1 MYYSP
6 VRHSSPKWSVRL
18 ACIRHAASVHPE
30 PGSNSPLS
38 YFFQT
43 TLVCL
48 ALFYFLNLIDV
59 VFYSFLFS
67 FQCPLTWLS
76 RRVPIYITIPS
87 PFCKAFFLSFFI
99 FFYLFL
105 SFSLFPSF
113 SAFISTFF
121 YLCFFVMI
129 KRNDLCRTFLCLM
142 TIWFLYC
149 PGWSLLVHHWSA
161 RLSSSLQRY
170 TYFYKKRSLTLS

>member
-87 PFCKAFFLSFFI
+87 PFCKAFFSV

-105 SFSLFPSF
+105 YSPLFLPLYQRFFHWSFLITFSYSLFIY
-113 SAFISTFF
+113 FISYLKREFF
-121 YLCFFVMI
+121 YIFKHNLYTKQYVFYP
-129 KRNDLCRTFLCLM
+129 FL
-142 TIWFLYC
+142 
-149 PGWSLLVHHWSA
+149 
-161 RLSSSLQRY
+161 
-170 TYFYKKRSLTLS
+170 

>member
-38 YFFQT
+38 YSFQT

-48 ALFYFLNLIDV
+48 ALFYFFNLIDV

-87 PFCKAFFLSFFI
+87 PFCKAFFLYFFI
-99 FFYLFL
+99 FFSL
-105 SFSLFPSF
+105 SLFF
-113 SAFISTFF
+113 CLYINVFFIDLFW
-121 YLCFFVMI
+121 CFFMI
-129 KRNDLCRTFLCLM
+129 WCLQ
-142 TIWFLYC
+142 TILSIKNSKFYIPFICFFIKMQKNQIKIWLFY
-149 PGWSLLVHHWSA
+149 SVLLL
-161 RLSSSLQRY
+161 LSSY
-170 TYFYKKRSLTLS
+170 

>member
-1 MYYSP
+1 MPGY
-6 VRHSSPKWSVRL
+6 L
-18 ACIRHAASVHPE
+18 CITHPFATLHRSE
-30 PGSNSPLS
+30 AFDLHVLGTPPAFILS
-38 YFFQT
+38 QDLSLQT

-76 RRVPIYITIPS
+76 RRVPIYITILS
-87 PFCKAFFLSFFI
+87 PFCKAFSCPFFI
-99 FFYLFL
+99 FFSIPLFFCLYINVFL
-105 SFSLFPSF
+105 SV
-113 SAFISTFF
+113 
-121 YLCFFVMI
+121 FFVMI
-129 KRNDLCRTFLCLM
+129 KRNDLYRTFLCLM

-149 PGWSLLVHHWSA
+149 PGWSLLVHHWSV

>member
-48 ALFYFLNLIDV
+48 ALFYFFNLIDV

-99 FFYLFL
+99 F
-105 SFSLFPSF
+105 SLFPSF

-121 YLCFFVMI
+121 YLYFFVMI
-129 KRNDLCRTFLCLM
+129 KRNDLYRTFLCLM

-149 PGWSLLVHHWSA
+149 LGWSLLVHHWSA
-161 RLSSSLQRY
+161 RLSSSL
-170 TYFYKKRSLTLS
+170 

>member
-48 ALFYFLNLIDV
+48 ALFYFFNLIDV

-99 FFYLFL
+99 FFSIPLFFCL
-105 SFSLFPSF
+105 YINVFFIDLFW
-113 SAFISTFF
+113 
-121 YLCFFVMI
+121 CFFMI
-129 KRNDLCRTFLCLM
+129 WCLQ
-142 TIWFLYC
+142 TILSIKNSKFYIPFICFFIKMQKNQIKIWLFY
-149 PGWSLLVHHWSA
+149 SILL
-161 RLSSSLQRY
+161 L
-170 TYFYKKRSLTLS
+170 

>member
-48 ALFYFLNLIDV
+48 ALFYFFNLIDV

-99 FFYLFL
+99 FFSIPLFFCL
-105 SFSLFPSF
+105 YINVFSIDLFW
-113 SAFISTFF
+113 
-121 YLCFFVMI
+121 CFFMI
-129 KRNDLCRTFLCLM
+129 WCLQ
-142 TIWFLYC
+142 TILSIKNSKFYIPFICFFIKMQKNQIKIWLFY
-149 PGWSLLVHHWSA
+149 SILLL
-161 RLSSSLQRY
+161 LSSY
-170 TYFYKKRSLTLS
+170 

>member
-38 YFFQT
+38 YSFQT

-87 PFCKAFFLSFFI
+87 PFCKAFFLSFFVFFSI
-99 FFYLFL
+99 FFLFSLCIDVFYHTLFL
-105 SFSLFPSF
+105 PFSLLWIIYCVFTAKENLF
-113 SAFISTFF
+113 S
-121 YLCFFVMI
+121 
-129 KRNDLCRTFLCLM
+129 
-142 TIWFLYC
+142 
-149 PGWSLLVHHWSA
+149 SLLSNC
-161 RLSSSLQRY
+161 
-170 TYFYKKRSLTLS
+170 

>member
-48 ALFYFLNLIDV
+48 ALFYFFNLIDV

-76 RRVPIYITIPS
+76 RRVPIYITILS
-87 PFCKAFFLSFFI
+87 PFCKAFSLSFFI
-99 FFYLFL
+99 FF
-105 SFSLFPSF
+105 SFSLFFCLYIVVFLSVF
-113 SAFISTFF
+113 FLSWLKETIFTERFFALWLYDFFTVQDDRCWSIIDQWDFHHRSKDILIFI
-121 YLCFFVMI
+121 
-129 KRNDLCRTFLCLM
+129 
-142 TIWFLYC
+142 
-149 PGWSLLVHHWSA
+149 
-161 RLSSSLQRY
+161 
-170 TYFYKKRSLTLS
+170 KKEA

>member
-48 ALFYFLNLIDV
+48 ALFYFFNLIDV

-99 FFYLFL
+99 FFSIPLFFCLYIDVFYHTLFL
-105 SFSLFPSF
+105 PFSLFWIIYCVFTAKENLF
-113 SAFISTFF
+113 S
-121 YLCFFVMI
+121 
-129 KRNDLCRTFLCLM
+129 
-142 TIWFLYC
+142 
-149 PGWSLLVHHWSA
+149 SLLSNC
-161 RLSSSLQRY
+161 
-170 TYFYKKRSLTLS
+170 

>member
-67 FQCPLTWLS
+67 FQCPLTRFS
-76 RRVPIYITIPS
+76 RRVPIYITILS
-87 PFCKAFFLSFFI
+87 PFCKAFSCPFFI
-99 FFYLFL
+99 F
-105 SFSLFPSF
+105 SLFSSF
-113 SAFISTFF
+113 FAFISLFF
-121 YLCFFVMI
+121 YLYFFVMI
-129 KRNDLCRTFLCLM
+129 KRNDLYRTFLCLM

-149 PGWSLLVHHWSA
+149 PGWSLLVHHWSV
-161 RLSSSLQRY
+161 RLSSSLQRFLFLY
-170 TYFYKKRSLTLS
+170 GPLHFLMLY

>member
-48 ALFYFLNLIDV
+48 ALFYFFNLIDV

-99 FFYLFL
+99 FFSL
-105 SFSLFPSF
+105 SLFF
-113 SAFISTFF
+113 CLYINVFFIDLFW
-121 YLCFFVMI
+121 CFFMFWCLQTILSI
-129 KRNDLCRTFLCLM
+129 KNSKFYIPFICFFIKM
-142 TIWFLYC
+142 QKNQIKIWLFY
-149 PGWSLLVHHWSA
+149 SVLLL
-161 RLSSSLQRY
+161 LSSY
-170 TYFYKKRSLTLS
+170 

>member
-48 ALFYFLNLIDV
+48 ALFYFFNLIDV

-99 FFYLFL
+99 FF
-105 SFSLFPSF
+105 SISLFF
-113 SAFISTFF
+113 CLYINVFFIDLFW
-121 YLCFFVMI
+121 CFFMI
-129 KRNDLCRTFLCLM
+129 WCLQ
-142 TIWFLYC
+142 TILSIKNSKFYIPFIFFFIKMQKNQIKIWLFY
-149 PGWSLLVHHWSA
+149 SILLL
-161 RLSSSLQRY
+161 LSSY
-170 TYFYKKRSLTLS
+170 

>member
-48 ALFYFLNLIDV
+48 ALFYFFNLIDV

-87 PFCKAFFLSFFI
+87 PFCKAFFLSFFV
-99 FFYLFL
+99 FFSIPLFFCL
-105 SFSLFPSF
+105 YINVFSIDLFW
-113 SAFISTFF
+113 
-121 YLCFFVMI
+121 CFFMI
-129 KRNDLCRTFLCLM
+129 WCLQ
-142 TIWFLYC
+142 TILSIKNSKFYIPFICFFIKMQKNQIKIWLFY
-149 PGWSLLVHHWSA
+149 SILLL
-161 RLSSSLQRY
+161 LSSY
-170 TYFYKKRSLTLS
+170 

>member
-48 ALFYFLNLIDV
+48 ALFYFFNLIDV

-99 FFYLFL
+99 FFSL
-105 SFSLFPSF
+105 SLFF
-113 SAFISTFF
+113 CLYINVF

-129 KRNDLCRTFLCLM
+129 KRNDLYRTFLCLM

-161 RLSSSLQRY
+161 RLSSSL
-170 TYFYKKRSLTLS
+170 

>member
-1 MYYSP
+1 MSSPCGYDTYAVLAIVSNSYPPVKARLLMYYSP

-43 TLVCL
+43 TLVFL
-48 ALFYFLNLIDV
+48 ALFYFFNLIDV

-76 RRVPIYITIPS
+76 RRVPFYITIPS
-87 PFCKAFFLSFFI
+87 PFCKAFSLSFFI
-99 FFYLFL
+99 FFSLSLFFCLYINVFL
-105 SFSLFPSF
+105 SV
-113 SAFISTFF
+113 FF
-121 YLCFFVMI
+121 CH
-129 KRNDLCRTFLCLM
+129 D
-142 TIWFLYC
+142 
-149 PGWSLLVHHWSA
+149 
-161 RLSSSLQRY
+161 
-170 TYFYKKRSLTLS
+170 

>member
-48 ALFYFLNLIDV
+48 ALFCFLNLIDV

-87 PFCKAFFLSFFI
+87 PFCKAFSCSFFI
-99 FFYLFL
+99 
-105 SFSLFPSF
+105 FSLFPSF

-121 YLCFFVMI
+121 LLIIFDYFF
-129 KRNDLCRTFLCLM
+129 LFLVYILHF
-142 TIWFLYC
+142 I
-149 PGWSLLVHHWSA
+149 S
-161 RLSSSLQRY
+161 
-170 TYFYKKRSLTLS
+170 KKRIFYIFKHNLYTK

>member
-48 ALFYFLNLIDV
+48 ALFYFFNLIDV

-99 FFYLFL
+99 FF
-105 SFSLFPSF
+105 SISLFF
-113 SAFISTFF
+113 CLYINVFFIDLFW
-121 YLCFFVMI
+121 CFFMI
-129 KRNDLCRTFLCLM
+129 WCLQ
-142 TIWFLYC
+142 TILSIKNSKFYIPFICFFIKMQKNQIKIWLFY
-149 PGWSLLVHHWSA
+149 SILLL
-161 RLSSSLQRY
+161 LSSY
-170 TYFYKKRSLTLS
+170 

>member
-67 FQCPLTWLS
+67 FQCPLTRLS
-76 RRVPIYITIPS
+76 RRVPIYITILS
-87 PFCKAFFLSFFI
+87 PFCKAFSCPFFI
-99 FFYLFL
+99 FFSISLFFCLYINVFYPTLFL
-105 SFSLFPSF
+105 PFSL
-113 SAFISTFF
+113 
-121 YLCFFVMI
+121 
-129 KRNDLCRTFLCLM
+129 LCL
-142 TIWFLYC
+142 IYC
-149 PGWSLLVHHWSA
+149 VFTAKEDLFSGLLSNC
-161 RLSSSLQRY
+161 
-170 TYFYKKRSLTLS
+170 

>member
-38 YFFQT
+38 YSFQT

-87 PFCKAFFLSFFI
+87 PFCKAFFLSFFV
-99 FFYLFL
+99 FFSISFLFSLCIDVFYHTLFL
-105 SFSLFPSF
+105 PFPLLWLIYCVFTAKENLFS
-113 SAFISTFF
+113 
-121 YLCFFVMI
+121 
-129 KRNDLCRTFLCLM
+129 
-142 TIWFLYC
+142 
-149 PGWSLLVHHWSA
+149 SLLSNC
-161 RLSSSLQRY
+161 
-170 TYFYKKRSLTLS
+170 

>member
-87 PFCKAFFLSFFI
+87 PFCKAFF
-99 FFYLFL
+99 YLFL
-105 SFSLFPSF
+105 FFSLFPSF

-121 YLCFFVMI
+121 LLIFF
-129 KRNDLCRTFLCLM
+129 DYFFL
-142 TIWFLYC
+142 FLVYILHFI
-149 PGWSLLVHHWSA
+149 S
-161 RLSSSLQRY
+161 
-170 TYFYKKRSLTLS
+170 KKRIFYIFKHNLYTK

>member
-1 MYYSP
+1 
-6 VRHSSPKWSVRL
+6 
-18 ACIRHAASVHPE
+18 
-30 PGSNSPLS
+30 LS

-87 PFCKAFFLSFFI
+87 PFCKAFFLYFFI
-99 FFYLFL
+99 FFYL
-105 SFSLFPSF
+105 SLFF
-113 SAFISTFF
+113 CLYINVFFIDLFW
-121 YLCFFVMI
+121 CFFMI
-129 KRNDLCRTFLCLM
+129 WCLQ
-142 TIWFLYC
+142 TILSIKNSKFYIPFICFFIKMQKNQIKIWLFY
-149 PGWSLLVHHWSA
+149 SILLL
-161 RLSSSLQRY
+161 LSSY
-170 TYFYKKRSLTLS
+170 

>member
-48 ALFYFLNLIDV
+48 ALFYFFNLIDV

-87 PFCKAFFLSFFI
+87 PFCKAFSLSFFI
-99 FFYLFL
+99 FFSIPLFFCL
-105 SFSLFPSF
+105 YINVFSIDLFW
-113 SAFISTFF
+113 
-121 YLCFFVMI
+121 CFFMI
-129 KRNDLCRTFLCLM
+129 WCLQ
-142 TIWFLYC
+142 TILSIKNSKFYIPFICFFIKMQKNQIKIWLFY
-149 PGWSLLVHHWSA
+149 SILLL
-161 RLSSSLQRY
+161 LSSY
-170 TYFYKKRSLTLS
+170 

>member
-38 YFFQT
+38 YSFQT

-87 PFCKAFFLSFFI
+87 PFCKAFFLSFFV
-99 FFYLFL
+99 FFLYFPLFL
-105 SFSLFPSF
+105 PLYQRF
-113 SAFISTFF
+113 FIYIFLSWLKETIFTERFF
-121 YLCFFVMI
+121 ALWLYDFFTVQNDRCWSIIDQRDFHHRSKDSCFCMDPCIF
-129 KRNDLCRTFLCLM
+129 
-142 TIWFLYC
+142 
-149 PGWSLLVHHWSA
+149 
-161 RLSSSLQRY
+161 
-170 TYFYKKRSLTLS
+170 

>member
-48 ALFYFLNLIDV
+48 ALFYFFNLIDV

-99 FFYLFL
+99 FFSIPLFFCL
-105 SFSLFPSF
+105 YINVFSIDLFW
-113 SAFISTFF
+113 
-121 YLCFFVMI
+121 CFFMI
-129 KRNDLCRTFLCLM
+129 WCLQ
-142 TIWFLYC
+142 TILSIKNSKFYIPFIC
-149 PGWSLLVHHWSA
+149 FFKLL
-161 RLSSSLQRY
+161 
-170 TYFYKKRSLTLS
+170 FI

>member
-48 ALFYFLNLIDV
+48 ALFYFFNLIDV

-87 PFCKAFFLSFFI
+87 PFCKAFFSV

-105 SFSLFPSF
+105 YSPLFLPLYQRF
-113 SAFISTFF
+113 FIYIFLSWLKETIFTERFF
-121 YLCFFVMI
+121 ALWLYDFFTVQDDRCWSIIDQRDFHHRSKDILIFI
-129 KRNDLCRTFLCLM
+129 KKE
-142 TIWFLYC
+142 
-149 PGWSLLVHHWSA
+149 A
-161 RLSSSLQRY
+161 
-170 TYFYKKRSLTLS
+170 

>member
-48 ALFYFLNLIDV
+48 ALFYFFNLIDV

-76 RRVPIYITIPS
+76 RQVPIYITIPS
-87 PFCKAFFLSFFI
+87 PFCKAFFLYFVI
-99 FFYLFL
+99 FF
-105 SFSLFPSF
+105 SFSLLLCLYINVF
-113 SAFISTFF
+113 FIDLFW
-121 YLCFFVMI
+121 CFFMI
-129 KRNDLCRTFLCLM
+129 WCLQ
-142 TIWFLYC
+142 TILSIKNSKFYIPFICFFIKMQKNQIKIWLFY
-149 PGWSLLVHHWSA
+149 SILLL
-161 RLSSSLQRY
+161 LSSY
-170 TYFYKKRSLTLS
+170 

>member
-48 ALFYFLNLIDV
+48 ALFYFFNLIDV

-113 SAFISTFF
+113 YAFISTFF
-121 YLCFFVMI
+121 PLIFFDYFFLFLVYILHFISKKRIFFV
-129 KRNDLCRTFLCLM
+129 
-142 TIWFLYC
+142 
-149 PGWSLLVHHWSA
+149 
-161 RLSSSLQRY
+161 SSNIIYIQNN
-170 TYFYKKRSLTLS
+170 TYFIHFYNIW

>member
-76 RRVPIYITIPS
+76 RRVPIYITILS
-87 PFCKAFFLSFFI
+87 PFCKAFSCSFFI
-99 FFYLFL
+99 FFSISLFFCLYINVFLSHSFFTFFSSLSNILCFYSKRRLFQRSSFKLLTNKMLLVWRTYFLNRPLFL
-105 SFSLFPSF
+105 NKLLIFFWYF
-113 SAFISTFF
+113 CFI
-121 YLCFFVMI
+121 
-129 KRNDLCRTFLCLM
+129 
-142 TIWFLYC
+142 
-149 PGWSLLVHHWSA
+149 
-161 RLSSSLQRY
+161 
-170 TYFYKKRSLTLS
+170 

>member
-6 VRHSSPKWSVRL
+6 VRHSSPMWSVRL

-48 ALFYFLNLIDV
+48 ALFYFFNLIDV

-67 FQCPLTWLS
+67 FQCPLTRLS
-76 RRVPIYITIPS
+76 RRVPIYITILS
-87 PFCKAFFLSFFI
+87 PFCKAFSCPFFI
-99 FFYLFL
+99 FF
-105 SFSLFPSF
+105 SFSLFFCLYINVFYPTLFLPF
-113 SAFISTFF
+113 S
-121 YLCFFVMI
+121 L
-129 KRNDLCRTFLCLM
+129 LCL
-142 TIWFLYC
+142 IYC
-149 PGWSLLVHHWSA
+149 VFTTKKDLFSGLLSNC
-161 RLSSSLQRY
+161 
-170 TYFYKKRSLTLS
+170 